1 MEVLCHGAG
10 GVDLKMGP
18 LGKSTYVIILSS
30 FLTSYI
36 PNRVDIPVQELNLYF
51 NGNVRYKIKLP

>member
-18 LGKSTYVIILSS
+18 SGKSIYVIMSCS
-30 FLTSYI
+30 FSDYI

-51 NGNVRYKIKLP
+51 NGNARYKIKLT